1 MLTLETVPK
10 TRHIGVEQDLTVL
23 DQRHLGRQ
31 VISLQ
36 NLDVI
41 SMITKTDVISTA
53 IVTGTVQPEGVHS
66 RPLQKDHSGDRLA
79 YP

>member
-10 TRHIGVEQDLTVL
+10 PRYIGVEQDLTVL

-41 SMITKTDVISTA
+41 SMITKTDVISTTV
-53 IVTGTVQPEGVHS
+53 ITRTVQPEGVHS
-66 RPLQKDHSGDRLA
+66 RPLQRQHSGDGVA
-79 YP
+79 CP